1 MFFRY
6 GDHGLPAYRDDRGFM
21 IIMPGG
27 KERPVT
33 DLWKWIHE
41 ASPISE
47 DEFNALKKT
56 IEGHHA
62 A

>member
-1 MFFRY
+1 
-6 GDHGLPAYRDDRGFM
+6 LCPAYRDDRGFM